1 MNPKNNDFD
10 KTITFSIHEED
21 REAQRKMLLRT
32 VYAALS
38 EKGYN
43 AIDQIV
49 EYILTEEPT
58 YITNHK
64 NARSL
69 VRRID
74 RYELLASMLKEYLG
88 L

>member
-1 MNPKNNDFD
+1 MNDMD

-21 REAQRKMLLRT
+21 RDAQRKVLLRN
-32 VYAALS
+32 VYEALS
-38 EKGYN
+38 ERGYN
-43 AIDQIV
+43 PIDQIV

-58 YITNHK
+58 YITNYK
-64 NARSL
+64 NARSM

-74 RYELLASMLKEYLG
+74 RYELLSAMLKEYLG

>member
-1 MNPKNNDFD
+1 MNDMD

-21 REAQRKMLLRT
+21 RDAQRKELLRKI
-32 VYAALS
+32 YEALS
-38 EKGYN
+38 ERGYS

-74 RYELLASMLKEYLG
+74 PRELLAAMLKEYLN

>member
-1 MNPKNNDFD
+1 MNDMD

-21 REAQRKMLLRT
+21 RDAQRKMLLRS
-32 VYAALS
+32 VYEALS

-43 AIDQIV
+43 AIGQIT

-64 NARSL
+64 NARSM

-74 RYELLASMLKEYLG
+74 RYELLAAMLKEYLG

>member
-1 MNPKNNDFD
+1 MSDFD

-21 REAQRKMLLRT
+21 RDAQRKMLLRNI
-32 VYAALS
+32 YDALS
-38 EKGYN
+38 ERGYS
-43 AIDQIV
+43 AIDQMV

-74 RYELLASMLKEYLG
+74 PRELLAAMLKEYLG